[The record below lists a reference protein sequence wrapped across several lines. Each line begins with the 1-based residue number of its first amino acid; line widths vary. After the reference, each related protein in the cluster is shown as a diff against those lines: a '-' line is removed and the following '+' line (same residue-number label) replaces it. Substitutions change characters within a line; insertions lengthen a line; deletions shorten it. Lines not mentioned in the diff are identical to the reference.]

1 MHGKLIVV
9 GLLAAAGVQS
19 AFARDVELR
28 RSVKVGA
35 ETPIIAHSLF
45 RGECETKSP
54 DIKILQQ
61 PQNGTAV
68 VKTGK
73 RTFPKG
79 GKGNMAKCDG
89 KTGTG
94 SAVHYTPKK
103 DFQGFDTFQY
113 EVDTNSGKNKV
124 TVRIRVGTPPQLKN
138 EGWVKPQ

>member
-1 MHGKLIVV
+1 MIGKLVFA
-9 GLLAAAGVQS
+9 GLLAAVSVQG
-19 AFARDVELR
+19 ALARDVELR
-28 RSVKVGA
+28 RSVKVGE

-54 DIKILQQ
+54 DIKILRQ

-89 KTGTG
+89 KSGVG

-103 DFQGFDTFQY
+103 DFQGFDTVQY